1 MPGGYSRI
9 MHDPVAS
16 DITAVREKALFD
28 HGHAK
33 AVTPNR
39 YTKKRTGAR
48 KPFLVNGYYK
58 MLPVEIRK
66 MLHDLAFREAL
77 LNANKIFNKDV
88 RLAIKKH
95 YGPEYEGLIS
105 PWLRD
110 IANHYNEDD
119 ARLRWLINLTK
130 ALRSNISTVALGLN
144 PKLLLTPNISPLMM
158 HPLDFQRYMQNIGA
172 NQKFVMENSVEVR
185 DRMEMYDRDVGDFLR
200 GQIGLAG
207 PVERLRAAASR
218 FGMYLAVKQD
228 VILASARWWG
238 EYHQAL
244 REGLTHEDAVFRGD
258 LAVVRE
264 HGSQTVMNLPIVMRG
279 NEFIKTTTMFLGF
292 LNTAYNRQR
301 TIVKLS
307 RSGMK
312 KVGGGDY
319 AGAKRDF
326 LMAAANTFAWVFT
339 VSLLGLVYN
348 PTAFDGEDGEDDWA
362 GGAMELL
369 LGNLIAEIPFVRE
382 IGSFLFQDISPRGST
397 IFTVGQQIWK
407 SIEDMANFMADE
419 DVSDRWLEH
428 AINVPGYIVG
438 MPTASPARAVQYLWN
453 VTTNQDDMEDF
464 GDFMNGI
471 LFGKS
476 DPSKR

>member
-1 MPGGYSRI
+1 
-9 MHDPVAS
+9 
-16 DITAVREKALFD
+16 
-28 HGHAK
+28 
-33 AVTPNR
+33 
-39 YTKKRTGAR
+39 
-48 KPFLVNGYYK
+48 
-58 MLPVEIRK
+58 
-66 MLHDLAFREAL
+66 
-77 LNANKIFNKDV
+77 
-88 RLAIKKH
+88 
-95 YGPEYEGLIS
+95 
-105 PWLRD
+105 
-110 IANHYNEDD
+110 
-119 ARLRWLINLTK
+119 
-130 ALRSNISTVALGLN
+130 
-144 PKLLLTPNISPLMM
+144 
-158 HPLDFQRYMQNIGA
+158 
-172 NQKFVMENSVEVR
+172 
-185 DRMEMYDRDVGDFLR
+185 
-200 GQIGLAG
+200 
-207 PVERLRAAASR
+207 
-218 FGMYLAVKQD
+218 
-228 VILASARWWG
+228 
-238 EYHQAL
+238 
-244 REGLTHEDAVFRGD
+244 
-258 LAVVRE
+258 
-264 HGSQTVMNLPIVMRG
+264 MRG